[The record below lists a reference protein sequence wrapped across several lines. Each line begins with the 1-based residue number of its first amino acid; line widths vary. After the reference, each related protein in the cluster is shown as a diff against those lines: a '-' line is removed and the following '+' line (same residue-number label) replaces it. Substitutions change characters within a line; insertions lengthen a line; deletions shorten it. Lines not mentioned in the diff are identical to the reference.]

1 MQVKENYLFNA
12 FLYIW
17 AGSGRGASTY
27 ENVNMELKDPHFQ
40 FEEVKLE
47 TNPAYETVT
56 KPKSTNESQYEEC
69 GGGVTSIGAVAME
82 ENPAYQP
89 VEAACI
95 AKPEESVY
103 QNV

>member
-1 MQVKENYLFNA
+1 
-12 FLYIW
+12 
-17 AGSGRGASTY
+17 
-27 ENVNMELKDPHFQ
+27 MELKNPHFQ